1 MANRGMLI
9 VLSGPSGVGKGT
21 VRKAIFDSNDNDFQ
35 YSISMT
41 TRKPRPGE
49 VNGFDYFFVSKE
61 EFEHQIQTGGMLEY
75 AKYVDNYYG
84 TPLKYVNETLDSGK
98 DVFLEIEVNGAM
110 QVRSKC
116 PDGVFIF
123 LTPPDLDELKQRLIH
138 RGTDSM
144 EVINK
149 RIHKAFSE
157 IQMMQNYD
165 YAVVND
171 EVPNAV
177 EKIKDIIRTERLRV
191 TRVMPRYLEMLGDAE
206 K

>member
-1 MANRGMLI
+1 M
-9 VLSGPSGVGKGT
+9 
-21 VRKAIFDSNDNDFQ
+21 
-35 YSISMT
+35 
-41 TRKPRPGE
+41 
-49 VNGFDYFFVSKE
+49 
-61 EFEHQIQTGGMLEY
+61 
-75 AKYVDNYYG
+75 
-84 TPLKYVNETLDSGK
+84 
-98 DVFLEIEVNGAM
+98 
-110 QVRSKC
+110 
-116 PDGVFIF
+116 FIF

-149 RIHKAFSE
+149 RIHKAFGE